1 VHWSDAATAVEETMR
16 ALDEVGASGRV
27 RFVDA
32 SARLAFGSTSPCYL
46 SDMS

>member
-1 VHWSDAATAVEETMR
+1 MR
-16 ALDEVGASGRV
+16 ALDETVASGRV

-32 SARLAFGSTSPCYL
+32 SARLGFGCTSPCYL